1 MNHRYAQILRFA
13 DILYGVRLAF
23 EENFAGVGLVYARK
37 HFHQRRLAR
46 AVLSD
51 RNGQRNSTCPRRSLR
66 PTRELRRI
74 ANRSE
79 RLLRHALRGSVWK
92 RRSFQVMRSFS
103 VFPYYFLAVR
113 VINRS
118 ALL

>member
-23 EENFAGVGLVYARK
+23 EENFAGVGLVYASK

-51 RNGQRNSTCPRRSLR
+51 QRVNFAASQI
-66 PTRELRRI
+66 EVN
-74 ANRSE
+74 A
-79 RLLRHALRGSVWK
+79 
-92 RRSFQVMRSFS
+92 F
-103 VFPYYFLAVR
+103 
-113 VINRS
+113 
-118 ALL
+118 